1 MYNFSKIVLMPTT
14 YFEMHLPQEDGL
26 MDKGTVRQI
35 IKMLFVKS
43 EWYIHRWLLYNSLDF
58 FCMLNIFH

>member
-43 EWYIHRWLLYNSLDF
+43 EWYIHSWLL
-58 FCMLNIFH
+58 